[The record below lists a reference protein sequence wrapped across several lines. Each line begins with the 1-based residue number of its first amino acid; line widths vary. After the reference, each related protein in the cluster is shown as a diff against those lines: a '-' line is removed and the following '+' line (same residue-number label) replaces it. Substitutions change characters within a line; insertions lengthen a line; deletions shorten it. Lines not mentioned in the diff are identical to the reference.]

1 MKKTL
6 YLLIV
11 ICSFSFYYSFNNNKS
26 FSIRTESLI
35 KMDDNEEGYCPG
47 VSNCC
52 ESGYNVMCHMV
63 DPIKNYRV
71 TDVVC
76 GNRGGGVYHKGMD
89 LTKGTGDG
97 NIYAVFDGKI
107 IATTN
112 NTKNC
117 APGESLI
124 CSPVTCPSSRG
135 VSVTLEVTDS
145 RFAGYQVHYMHMSSK
160 TVKVGDIVKQGQLLG
175 KIGNTGCSTGTH
187 LHFQINNYA
196 GKPIYITPYFTD
208 KTSYACG
215 GVTESAPNKPLTNI
229 ITVSSLLKDA
239 TGRRYQPN
247 IGNCVGSINNKFN
260 QGIELDKKDIND
272 IVNVYALEGGKVVNE
287 PTTNCRNG
295 VTIFTNHGEFHSY
308 CNLENVYTTY
318 QIGSNIEMGTMIGTI
333 GNSKFVYIVKR
344 NNKYVD
350 LTNYFL
356 SSYGGACQNKDRKN
370 CNKILDAIQKLQCKN
385 TTTR

>member
-1 MKKTL
+1 MKNGKIIIFG
-6 YLLIV
+6 LLLFMKYV
-11 ICSFSFYYSFNNNKS
+11 SANMY
-26 FSIRTESLI
+26 TP
-35 KMDDNEEGYCPG
+35 EEINATCKG
-47 VSNCC
+47 SASCC
-52 ESGYNVMCHMV
+52 ESGYNVMCHMA

-76 GNRGGGVYHKGMD
+76 GNRGDGVYHKGMD

-117 APGESLI
+117 APGESLM

-196 GKPIYITPYFTD
+196 GDAVNMNAYFLD
-208 KTSYACG
+208 KSLYACG
-215 GVTESAPNKPLTNI
+215 GIYDNMEYEQFLTISEISKLLTNQNGI
-229 ITVSSLLKDA
+229 KYNA
-239 TGRRYQPN
+239 TIN
-247 IGNCVGSINNKFN
+247 NCVGALNQGFY
-260 QGIELDKKDIND
+260 QGIELYANNNKDV
-272 IVNVYALEGGKVVNE
+272 VNVNTVQTGYYIDSAS
-287 PTTNCRNG
+287 PDCYNG
-295 VTIFTNHGEFHSY
+295 VGILSINGEIHLY
-308 CNLENVYTTY
+308 CNLENRKAYA
-318 QIGSNIEMGTMIGTI
+318 IGQKIYANTNIGQMRTE
-333 GNSKFVYIVKR
+333 N
-344 NNKYVD
+344 NNKKFEFVVIRNGKFID
-350 LTNYFL
+350 LSAEFL
-356 SSYGGACQNKDRKN
+356 SVYGGT
-370 CNKILDAIQKLQCKN
+370 CKN
-385 TTTR
+385 SRRVSCSQIKNALEKIQCQTSF